1 MRIITGDECGLL
13 KETIPEISRNL
24 NPTERG
30 AVQASANCEGVM
42 RLDGPHQRPQHQTRR
57 RGIVGLAR
65 LPPAIVGDG
74 GDDDDG
80 DDSSSPF
87 AFAALRV
94 DGTVETWASRRP
106 IVKRGKPTEVA
117 TYQMLSET
125 SNVFANHKSEGDSDE
140 GKHVTGRPIGIC
152 SSGGMESSITACV
165 DSMGRL
171 TLLNMA
177 AIESDKSVVAQYNAF
192 AGKSKTISYTKGNFA
207 NNDIATALAMD
218 ADASRVAVSGRERE
232 TTLLDIETGDILWKA
247 KNLKPDLQ
255 TLLQH
260 PIWTSALDFVS
271 SNGGGIKIQGS
282 TDLLAAGTAYRQ
294 FRIYD
299 IRASSGSAQQ
309 RRPILCTKEGAL
321 SHRVSALCQLD
332 SSVSSGY
339 GYVIGDAA
347 GDMHAVDLRNL
358 GKGTVGRYAG
368 PGGSIRKIEKH
379 PTLPIL
385 ACVSLDR
392 MLRTFDMKKRK
403 MLDCVY
409 LKQRLGS
416 MVFCDDSTWSV
427 GGSGDNAV
435 DDDGMEGSDIDMEDE
450 VEDYV
455 DSEGDGDED
464 DDDDIVREMR
474 SGEVDDSDGSD
485 DDEDDDEDNDDND
498 DLTASS
504 EEQDDESSEDEDIF
518 AASPSYGSKRGRGGS
533 KSGQKKRQR

>member
-13 KETIPEISRNL
+13 KETIPEASRNL

-30 AVQASANCEGVM
+30 AVQASANCEGVT
-42 RLDGPHQRPQHQTRR
+42 RLDGPHQQPQHQTRR
-57 RGIVGLAR
+57 KGIVGLAK
-65 LPPAIVGDG
+65 LPPSIVDDE
-74 GDDDDG
+74 GDDDD
-80 DDSSSPF
+80 DDDGSSPF

-94 DGTVETWASRRP
+94 DGAVETWTGRRP
-106 IVKRGKPTEVA
+106 VVKRGKPTELA
-117 TYQMLSET
+117 TYHMLGAT
-125 SNVFANHKSEGDSDE
+125 SNVFANHKSEDISDE
-140 GKHVTGRPIGIC
+140 GKQVAGRPVGIC
-152 SSGGMESSITACV
+152 SSSGMESSITACV

-177 AIESDKSVVAQYNAF
+177 ATDPDKSIVAQYNAF

-218 ADASRVAVSGRERE
+218 SDASRVAVSGRERE
-232 TTLLDIETGDILWKA
+232 TTLLNVETGDILWKA

-271 SNGGGIKIQGS
+271 RDGGEMEIQGS
-282 TDLLAAGTAYRQ
+282 TDLLAAGTAYKQ

-299 IRASSGSAQQ
+299 VRASSGSAQQ

-321 SHRVSALCQLD
+321 SHRVTALCQLD

-392 MLRTFDMKKRK
+392 MLRTFDTKKRK

-416 MVFCDDSTWSV
+416 MLFCDDPTWSID
-427 GGSGDNAV
+427 GSGDNAV
-435 DDDGMEGSDIDMEDE
+435 ADDGIEEGDIDMEDE

-455 DSEGDGDED
+455 DSEGDDDDQD
-464 DDDDIVREMR
+464 DDDDILRDMR
-474 SGEVDDSDGSD
+474 SDESDGSD
-485 DDEDDDEDNDDND
+485 GSDGGDDDV

-504 EEQDDESSEDEDIF
+504 EEQNDESSSEEEEDVF
-518 AASPSYGSKRGRGGS
+518 AAPSSSKRGRGGS
-533 KSGQKKRQR
+533 KQAQKRRRR

>member
-13 KETIPEISRNL
+13 KETTPEASRNL

-30 AVQASANCEGVM
+30 AVQASANCEGVT
-42 RLDGPHQRPQHQTRR
+42 RLDGPHQQPQHQTRR
-57 RGIVGLAR
+57 KGIVGLVK
-65 LPPAIVGDG
+65 LPASIV
-74 GDDDDG
+74 DDEGDDG
-80 DDSSSPF
+80 DNSSPF

-106 IVKRGKPTEVA
+106 VVKRGKPTELA
-117 TYQMLSET
+117 TYHMLSAT
-125 SNVFANHKSEGDSDE
+125 SNVFANHKSEDISDE
-140 GKHVTGRPIGIC
+140 GKQVAGKPVGIC
-152 SSGGMESSITACV
+152 SSSGIESSITACV

-171 TLLNMA
+171 TVLNMA
-177 AIESDKSVVAQYNAF
+177 ANDPDKSIVAQYNAF

-218 ADASRVAVSGRERE
+218 ADASRIAVSGRERE
-232 TTLLDIETGDILWKA
+232 TTLLDVETGDILWKA

-255 TLLQH
+255 TLLQY

-271 SNGGGIKIQGS
+271 SDGGGMEIQGS
-282 TDLLAAGTAYRQ
+282 SDLLAAGTAYKQ

-299 IRASSGSAQQ
+299 VRASSGSAQQ

-321 SHRVSALCQLD
+321 SHRVTALCQLD

-392 MLRTFDMKKRK
+392 ILRTFDTKKRK

-416 MVFCDDSTWSV
+416 MLFCDDPMWSID
-427 GGSGDNAV
+427 GSGDNAV
-435 DDDGMEGSDIDMEDE
+435 ADDGMEEGDIDMEDE

-455 DSEGDGDED
+455 DSDGDDDED
-464 DDDDIVREMR
+464 DDDDIVRDMR
-474 SGEVDDSDGSD
+474 SDGGDGSD
-485 DDEDDDEDNDDND
+485 DSDDDDIDGGDD

-504 EEQDDESSEDEDIF
+504 EEQDDESSEDEDVF
-518 AASPSYGSKRGRGGS
+518 AAPSSSKRGRGGS
-533 KSGQKKRQR
+533 KQGQKRRRR

>member
-13 KETIPEISRNL
+13 KETIPEASRNL

-30 AVQASANCEGVM
+30 AVQASANCEGVT
-42 RLDGPHQRPQHQTRR
+42 RLDGPHQQPQHQTRR
-57 RGIVGLAR
+57 KGVVGLAKLPSSIVGL
-65 LPPAIVGDG
+65 LDDDEG
-74 GDDDDG
+74 GEDDG
-80 DDSSSPF
+80 DTSSPF
-87 AFAALRV
+87 TFAALRA
-94 DGTVETWASRRP
+94 DGTVETWTSSRP
-106 IVKRGKPTEVA
+106 VVKRGKPTELA
-117 TYQMLSET
+117 TYHMLGAT
-125 SNVFANHKSEGDSDE
+125 PNVFANHGSEDKSDE
-140 GKHVTGRPIGIC
+140 GKEDAGRPIGIC
-152 SSGGMESSITACV
+152 SSSRMESSITACV

-171 TLLNMA
+171 TVLNMA
-177 AIESDKSVVAQYNAF
+177 ATESDKSVVAQYNAF

-207 NNDIATALAMD
+207 NNDIATALAMN
-218 ADASRVAVSGRERE
+218 ADATCIAVSGRERE
-232 TTLLDIETGDILWKA
+232 TTLLDVETGDILWKA

-271 SNGGGIKIQGS
+271 SDGDGMQIQGS
-282 TDLLAAGTAYRQ
+282 TNLLAAGTAYKQ

-299 IRASSGSAQQ
+299 VRASSGTAQQ
-309 RRPILCTKEGAL
+309 RRPILCTKEGVL
-321 SHRVSALCQLD
+321 SHRVTALCQLD

-347 GDMHAVDLRNL
+347 GDMHALDLRSL

-392 MLRTFDMKKRK
+392 MLRTFDTKKSN

-416 MVFCDDSTWSV
+416 MLFCDDPTWSV
-427 GGSGDNAV
+427 DGSGDNAIAE
-435 DDDGMEGSDIDMEDE
+435 DGEEEGDIYMEDE

-455 DSEGDGDED
+455 DSEDDGD
-464 DDDDIVREMR
+464 DDDDIVQDMR
-474 SGEVDDSDGSD
+474 SGAGDDSGDNSG
-485 DDEDDDEDNDDND
+485 DEDS
-498 DLTASS
+498 LTTSS
-504 EEQDDESSEDEDIF
+504 EEEDDESSDEEDVF
-518 AASPSYGSKRGRGGS
+518 AAPTNHSAKRGGGRDGSKP
-533 KSGQKKRQR
+533 GQKKKKRRR

>member
-13 KETIPEISRNL
+13 KETIPEASRNL
-24 NPTERG
+24 NPSERG
-30 AVQASANCEGVM
+30 AVQASANCEGVT
-42 RLDGPHQRPQHQTRR
+42 RLDGPHQEPQQQTRR
-57 RGIVGLAR
+57 RGIVGLAK
-65 LPPAIVGDG
+65 LPSSIVDDEGDG
-74 GDDDDG
+74 DDG
-80 DDSSSPF
+80 DNSSPF

-106 IVKRGKPTEVA
+106 VVKRGKPTEFA
-117 TYQMLSET
+117 TYHMLGAT
-125 SNVFANHKSEGDSDE
+125 SNVFANHGSEDNSDE
-140 GKHVTGRPIGIC
+140 GKQVAGRPIGIC

-171 TLLNMA
+171 TVLDMA
-177 AIESDKSVVAQYNAF
+177 ATESDKSVVAQYNAF

-218 ADASRVAVSGRERE
+218 ADASRIAVSGRERE
-232 TTLLDIETGDILWKA
+232 TTLLDVETGDILWKA

-271 SNGGGIKIQGS
+271 SDGDGMQIQGS
-282 TDLLAAGTAYRQ
+282 TDLLAAGTAYKQ

-299 IRASSGSAQQ
+299 VRASSGTAQH

-321 SHRVSALCQLD
+321 SHRVTALCQLD

-339 GYVIGDAA
+339 GYVIGDAS
-347 GDMHAVDLRNL
+347 GDMHAVDLRSL

-392 MLRTFDMKKRK
+392 MLRTFDTKKRK

-416 MVFCDDSTWSV
+416 ILFCDDPTWSFD
-427 GGSGDNAV
+427 GSGDNAV
-435 DDDGMEGSDIDMEDE
+435 ADDGEEEGDINMEDE

-455 DSEGDGDED
+455 DSED
-464 DDDDIVREMR
+464 DVQEMR
-474 SGEVDDSDGSD
+474 SGFGDDSDD
-485 DDEDDDEDNDDND
+485 DGN
-498 DLTASS
+498 LTASS
-504 EEQDDESSEDEDIF
+504 EEQDDESSDEEDVF
-518 AASPSYGSKRGRGGS
+518 AAPTDHNSKRGRGGS
-533 KSGQKKRQR
+533 KPGQKKKRR